1 MPGGIRWR
9 YSTPV
14 DAGPL
19 AAVQAL
25 QFEQVFTSAIEVGI
39 AIAGFSGIAAVM
51 GQRAR
56 GTWSG
61 VELARIAILLQTSFM
76 AIAFSFL
83 PLVLDGARVAE
94 PVIWRIGSG
103 CFVLYTLVTV
113 PHRFRGALRVRD
125 ADGSVSMAVVKVIFP
140 FLLVFAAFQAYN
152 AAFLHEGWAFV
163 LVVMIELAMG
173 FFMFVRLLRM
183 LWDEAPAQQGVE
195 PDVE

>member
-1 MPGGIRWR
+1 M
-9 YSTPV
+9 
-14 DAGPL
+14 
-19 AAVQAL
+19 

-61 VELARIAILLQTSFM
+61 AELTRIALLLQTSFM

-83 PLVLDGARVAE
+83 PLVLDGARVTE

-103 CFVLYTLVTV
+103 CFVLYMLVMV

-125 ADGSVSMAVVKVIFP
+125 ADSSVSMGFFKVIFP
-140 FLLVFAAFQAYN
+140 FLLVFPAFQAYN
-152 AAFLHEGWAFV
+152 AAVLHAGWAFV
-163 LVVMIELAMG
+163 LVVMFELAMG
-173 FFMFVRLLRM
+173 FVMFVRLLRT
-183 LWDEAPAQQGVE
+183 LWDEPAAQQDDEDRRGIAG
-195 PDVE
+195 